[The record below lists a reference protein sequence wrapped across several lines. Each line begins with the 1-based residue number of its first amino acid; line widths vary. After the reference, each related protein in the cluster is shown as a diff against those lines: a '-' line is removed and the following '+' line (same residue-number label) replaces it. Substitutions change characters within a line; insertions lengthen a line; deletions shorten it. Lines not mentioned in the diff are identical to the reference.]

1 MKLIAE
7 KKIFFFLLF
16 LLLLSYARSPDIF
29 NQGRFWAEDGSLY
42 FQNAL
47 KNSFLENFFKIYKPT
62 VGYYNLFSRITA
74 LVSSKFTLEIAALVN
89 VYLSYSVLIYIF
101 FLILV
106 NNSYLYNKNIEKF
119 AYCLLVVVC
128 PTFVP
133 EIWVNSVNAQIY
145 LSVAAIFILYSK
157 NIQNLFF
164 KYLNPIILFIG
175 GFSSVYVFFLTPF
188 FFIKY
193 KFLKDKYNLINLII
207 LFVSFIFQLI
217 FYVYSKLTAQTI
229 FRNTNIEID
238 FNYLITFFYN
248 TIAKLFFPKEVLIS
262 LYSIFFTESKMLTL
276 IIITIT
282 IIIMIYSF
290 NEIRKILKNNNIQL
304 FITFSLIIIFIS
316 LILIIILFS
325 GEYFAGRYSSIP
337 GFIICL
343 IIFNLTFQKIKG
355 KFFKKYLIFLTLLIL
370 ISGFYQYRP
379 HNNYRIQYLDCIKNC
394 VEWKY
399 QVKNFRNDNKKNK
412 LIVWPYN
419 KEDNLEKFEYQN
431 ILIVN

>member
-1 MKLIAE
+1 MKFIAE
-7 KKIFFFLLF
+7 KKIFFFLSF
-16 LLLLSYARSPDIF
+16 LLILSYARSPDIF
-29 NQGRFWAEDGSLY
+29 SQGRFWAEDGSLY

-47 KNSFLENFFKIYKPT
+47 KNSFIENFFKIYTPT
-62 VGYYNLFSRITA
+62 IGYYNLFSRITA
-74 LVSSKFTLEIAALVN
+74 LVSSKFALEISALVN
-89 VYLSYSVLIYIF
+89 VYLSYSVVIYIF
-101 FLILV
+101 FLILF

-145 LSVAAIFILYSK
+145 LSVAALFILYSK
-157 NIQNLFF
+157 NIENLLF

-193 KFLKDKYNLINLII
+193 KFLKNKYNLINLII

-217 FYVYSKLTAQTI
+217 FYVYSKLSGQMI

-238 FNYLITFFYN
+238 LNYLITFFYN
-248 TIAKLFFPKEVLIS
+248 TLAKLFFPKEVLIS
-262 LYSIFFTESKMLTL
+262 LYSFLLSGSKMLTL
-276 IIITIT
+276 SVITIVL
-282 IIIMIYSF
+282 ILLIYSF

-304 FITFSLIIIFIS
+304 FITLSLVIILIS

-325 GEYFAGRYSSIP
+325 GEYIAGRYSSIP

-343 IIFNLTFQKIKG
+343 IIFNLAFQKIKS

-399 QVKNFRNDNKKNK
+399 QVKSFRNDNKKNK

>member
-1 MKLIAE
+1 MKLTAE
-7 KKIFFFLLF
+7 KKIFFFLTF
-16 LLLLSYARSPDIF
+16 LLILSYARSPDIF

-47 KNSFLENFFKIYKPT
+47 KNSFLDNFFKIYTPT
-62 VGYYNLFSRITA
+62 IGYYNLFSRITA
-74 LVSSKFTLEIAALVN
+74 LVSSKFTLEISALVN
-89 VYLSYSVLIYIF
+89 VYLSYSILVYIF
-101 FLILV
+101 FLILF

-119 AYCLLVVVC
+119 AYCLLVVIC
-128 PTFVP
+128 PTFIP

-145 LSVAAIFILYSK
+145 LSVAALFILYSK
-157 NIQNLFF
+157 NIQNLLFR
-164 KYLNPIILFIG
+164 YSNPIILFIG

-193 KFLKDKYNLINLII
+193 NLLKDKYNLINLII
-207 LFVSFIFQLI
+207 LFVSFIFQII
-217 FYVYSKLTAQTI
+217 FYFYSKLTEQMI

-248 TIAKLFFPKEVLIS
+248 TLAKLFFPKEVLIS
-262 LYSIFFTESKMLTL
+262 LYSFLFMESKMLTL
-276 IIITIT
+276 SFITIT
-282 IIIMIYSF
+282 LIIIIYSF

-304 FITFSLIIIFIS
+304 FITLSLIVILIS

-343 IIFNLTFQKIKG
+343 IIFNLTFQKIKS